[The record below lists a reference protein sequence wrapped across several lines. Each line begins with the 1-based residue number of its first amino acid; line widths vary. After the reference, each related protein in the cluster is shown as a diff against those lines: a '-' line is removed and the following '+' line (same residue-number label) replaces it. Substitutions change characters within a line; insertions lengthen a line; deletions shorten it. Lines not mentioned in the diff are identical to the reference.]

1 MKKFIRITG
10 VSPKFKG
17 VQKLKPQK
25 TPSRFSAK
33 LSQQTADAN
42 TRKVL
47 GDLPE
52 FMGLSTKATGQVAAE
67 SLAIKTMDRKFFGTL
82 SKELGRS
89 RFRTARGVKAQ
100 PKFRD
105 KAKIRRAK
113 SKGAL
118 KSYKKANIVSEGAF
132 RKQVDFFT
140 GKSKRSPISI
150 RSKKVPKPT
159 TAMHDS
165 REIQHFKKVRK
176 DWGF

>member
-25 TPSRFSAK
+25 TPSRFSAN
-33 LSQQTADAN
+33 LSQKTADDN

-47 GDLPE
+47 GELPE

-105 KAKIRRAK
+105 KVIIRRAK
-113 SKGAL
+113 KKGAL
-118 KSYKKANIVSEGAF
+118 KSYKKANVVSEGAF

-140 GKSKRSPISI
+140 SKSKRSPISI
-150 RSKKVPKPT
+150 RSKKVAKPT

>member
-1 MKKFIRITG
+1 MSIITNPLAG
-10 VSPKFKG
+10 TIAYSTGQF
-17 VQKLKPQK
+17 
-25 TPSRFSAK
+25 
-33 LSQQTADAN
+33 D

-47 GDLPE
+47 GELPE

-105 KAKIRRAK
+105 KVIIRRAK
-113 SKGAL
+113 KKGAL
-118 KSYKKANIVSEGAF
+118 KSYKKANVVSEGAF

-140 GKSKRSPISI
+140 SKSKRSPISI
-150 RSKKVPKPT
+150 RSKKVAKPT

>member
-25 TPSRFSAK
+25 TPSRFSAN
-33 LSQQTADAN
+33 LSQKTADDN

-105 KAKIRRAK
+105 KVIIRRAK
-113 SKGAL
+113 KKGAL
-118 KSYKKANIVSEGAF
+118 KSYKKANVVSEGAF

-140 GKSKRSPISI
+140 SKSKRSPISI
-150 RSKKVPKPT
+150 RSKKVAKPT

>member
-25 TPSRFSAK
+25 TPSRFSAN
-33 LSQQTADAN
+33 LSQKTADDN

-47 GDLPE
+47 GELPE

-105 KAKIRRAK
+105 KVILRRAK
-113 SKGAL
+113 KKGAL
-118 KSYKKANIVSEGAF
+118 KSYKKANVVSEGAF

-140 GKSKRSPISI
+140 SKSKRSPISI
-150 RSKKVPKPT
+150 RSKKVAKPT

>member
-25 TPSRFSAK
+25 TPSRFSAN
-33 LSQQTADAN
+33 LSQKTADDN

-47 GDLPE
+47 GELPE

-89 RFRTARGVKAQ
+89 RFRTARGVKAL

-105 KAKIRRAK
+105 KVIIRRAK
-113 SKGAL
+113 KKGAL
-118 KSYKKANIVSEGAF
+118 KSYL
-132 RKQVDFFT
+132 
-140 GKSKRSPISI
+140 
-150 RSKKVPKPT
+150 
-159 TAMHDS
+159 
-165 REIQHFKKVRK
+165 
-176 DWGF
+176 

>member
-25 TPSRFSAK
+25 TPSRFSAN
-33 LSQQTADAN
+33 LSQKTADDN

-47 GDLPE
+47 GELPE

-105 KAKIRRAK
+105 KVIIRRAK
-113 SKGAL
+113 KKGAL
-118 KSYKKANIVSEGAF
+118 KSYKKANVVSEGAF

-140 GKSKRSPISI
+140 SKSKRSPISI
-150 RSKKVPKPT
+150 ISKKVAKPT